1 MNGSVFLLHLAGAV
15 ALLLW
20 ATRMVRTGVERAFGA
35 KLRDWLRAALNGV
48 VPAAFAGAGLAL
60 AFQSAT
66 AVALLVA
73 GFAGQGLIASTPGV
87 VALLGADF
95 GSALAAR
102 ALSLDLGWASPVLLL
117 AGTAAFMASPGRLGK
132 QAGRILVGVGLL
144 LLALRLIGEA
154 SEPLRDSR
162 LLPDVVERLAS
173 DPAMAFIVAALM
185 TWLFHSSVAAVLLLA
200 AFSARGVLEA
210 ELAVVMILG
219 VNFGGAMIAL
229 ALTRAGPAPARA
241 IVIANLVLRGAFAVA
256 AAVAFA
262 QVEPATD
269 LLGANTAA
277 IAVNAHVAFNA
288 ALLVFGAPL
297 APLAARLGRAVAEI
311 GAPAA
316 DPLAGAEAA
325 SALDEAAIA
334 NPRQAIA
341 NGERELM
348 RLSETVEVMLA
359 KVVDLFRAETPGD
372 LAALER
378 LDDRVDARHSAIKLY
393 LARVMAGDIEAAEAL
408 RCQELISAGVRME
421 QIADIVVRN
430 IALNIAK
437 KRDRGLDFTEEGW
450 SELTAM
456 HADVLANARLA
467 FNVVVSRDI
476 ATAREVVEGKD
487 RMRAREKAATAR
499 HFERLRE
506 GAARSIDTS
515 SIHLETIRD
524 LKEINSLFA
533 AIAYPVLEQHGQ
545 LHGSRLKR

>member
-35 KLRDWLRAALNGV
+35 RLRDWLHGALNGV
-48 VPAAFAGAGLAL
+48 VPSAFAGAGLAL

-73 GFAGQGLIASTPGV
+73 GFAGQGLIAATPGV
-87 VALLGADF
+87 IALLGADL

-117 AGTAAFMASPGRLGK
+117 AGTIAFMASPGRLGK
-132 QAGRILVGVGLL
+132 QGGRILVGIGLL
-144 LLALRLIGEA
+144 LLSLRLIGEA
-154 SEPLRDSR
+154 SEPLRDSS
-162 LLPDVVERLAS
+162 LLPVVVERLAS
-173 DPAMAFIVAALM
+173 DPAMAFIAATLT
-185 TWLFHSSVAAVLLLA
+185 TWLFHSSVAAVLLVA
-200 AFSARGVLEA
+200 AFAARGVLGA
-210 ELAVVMILG
+210 DLAVVMILG
-219 VNFGGAMIAL
+219 ANFGGALIAL
-229 ALTRAGPAPARA
+229 ALTRAGPPAARA
-241 IVIANLVLRGAFAVA
+241 IVIGNLALRGLFAIA
-256 AAVAFA
+256 AAAAFTLA
-262 QVEPATD
+262 KPSAE
-269 LLGANTAA
+269 LLGATAA
-277 IAVNAHVAFNA
+277 VIAVNAHVAFNA
-288 ALLVFGAPL
+288 ALLIFGAPL
-297 APLAARLGRAVAEI
+297 APLAARLGRVIAAI
-311 GAPAA
+311 GVPAA
-316 DPLAGAEAA
+316 DPLAAAEAA

-348 RLSETVEVMLA
+348 RLSETVDVMLA
-359 KVVDLFRAETPGD
+359 KVIDLYRAETAGD
-372 LAALER
+372 LAALAK

-430 IALNIAK
+430 IALNISK
-437 KRDRGLDFTEEGW
+437 KRERGLDFTDEGW
-450 SELTAM
+450 AELADM

-467 FNVVVSRDI
+467 FNVIVSRDLS
-476 ATAREVVEGKD
+476 TAREVVEGKD

-515 SIHLETIRD
+515 TIHLETIRD